1 MIKFKYLTKN
11 RITLIYYFKKSLTI
25 IKNKKFNSIND

>member
-11 RITLIYYFKKSLTI
+11 RNTLIYYFKKGLTI